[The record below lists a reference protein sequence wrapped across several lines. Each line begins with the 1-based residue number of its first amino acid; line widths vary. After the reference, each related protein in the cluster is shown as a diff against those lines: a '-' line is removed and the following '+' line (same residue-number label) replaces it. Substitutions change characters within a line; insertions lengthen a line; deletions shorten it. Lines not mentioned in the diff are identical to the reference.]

1 MESQKAGKA
10 VFKHVRIIR
19 ATVPLTAIF
28 PDTLPHLHSP
38 NRVVELSALKAN
50 EIKMAADIIY
60 SCAPSEVSNVCVQAH
75 SLKEGL
81 VLKSYKGSS
90 TEDRVG
96 SIALAGNHF
105 LLGAMQTKPFIVV
118 WLLQKVRLPMH
129 SYSLHLILHFSGV
142 TYTTVL
148 HLHALPHP
156 QEHPYLRIACS
167 GKVEAIACSPDG
179 TLCAAGINEKVYIW
193 EVREGGTAVLPPI
206 HSHIVSGSRNPF
218 LSCNSVM

>member
-129 SYSLHLILHFSGV
+129 SYSLHFILHFSGV

-148 HLHALPHP
+148 HLHHLTTATPSPGTPLPENSLFWQGGGHCLLP
-156 QEHPYLRIACS
+156 WWHSVCS
-167 GKVEAIACSPDG
+167 RDQ
-179 TLCAAGINEKVYIW
+179 
-193 EVREGGTAVLPPI
+193 REGVHLGGEGRRNSSASSYPLT
-206 HSHIVSGSRNPF
+206 HSLG
-218 LSCNSVM
+218 

>member
-1 MESQKAGKA
+1 
-10 VFKHVRIIR
+10 
-19 ATVPLTAIF
+19 
-28 PDTLPHLHSP
+28 
-38 NRVVELSALKAN
+38 
-50 EIKMAADIIY
+50 MAADIIY

-75 SLKEGL
+75 SLKEGF
-81 VLKSYKGSS
+81 VLKSYKGSY

-105 LLGAMQTKPFIVV
+105 LLGTMQTKPFIVV

-129 SYSLHLILHFSGV
+129 SYSLRLIVHFSGV
-142 TYTTVL
+142 NYRTVL

-179 TLCAAGINEKVYIW
+179 TLCAAGIYEKVYIW
-193 EVREGGTAVLPPI
+193 EVREGGTAELPPI
-206 HSHIVSGSRNPF
+206 HSHIVLGSQNPLLILHQCCVVQF
-218 LSCNSVM
+218 DQL